1 MNMHYARAK
10 WSHRLAGAL
19 SVYVLTDRKLSGG
32 LSEQDVVRHA
42 IKGGASAIQLRWKD
56 GPLREAVSVGRELK
70 SICAEYDVLFV
81 VNDRLDLAM
90 AIEADAVHLGE
101 DDLPVPDARQLV
113 GDSMILGYS
122 PADLSEVEWAFE
134 SGADYLGVGP
144 VYGTSTKDDAGEA
157 VGIERMREV
166 RRLTDRPFVG
176 IGGIHA
182 GNAAPVIEAGAD
194 GVAVISSVVAQPDIE
209 SAARSIREAVD
220 DALSRTRS

>member
-1 MNMHYARAK
+1 MQNARSM
-10 WSHRLAGAL
+10 WSERLVDVL
-19 SVYVLTDRKLSGG
+19 TVYVLTDRGLSGG

-42 IKGGASAIQLRWKD
+42 IDGGATAIQLRWKD
-56 GPLREAVSVGRELK
+56 APLREAVSVARELK
-70 SICAEYDVLFV
+70 SICAERDVLFV
-81 VNDRLDLAM
+81 INDRIDLAM

-101 DDLPVPDARQLV
+101 DDLPIPEARRLV

-122 PADLSEVEWAFE
+122 PADLNEVEWAFE
-134 SGADYLGVGP
+134 AGADYLGVGP
-144 VYGTSTKDDAGEA
+144 VYGTSSKNDAGEA

-194 GVAVISSVVAQPDIE
+194 GVAVISSVVAQADIE
-209 SAARSIREAVD
+209 GAARSLRLVVD